1 MDCLVQETL
10 SLKKEIP
17 EIENSSKII
26 NVAEKI
32 LDFRNQQKGK
42 GFKKLTPKHL
52 LQRLPIALAQVKA
65 SNTSEKLLNETRQV
79 IYSLY

>member
-17 EIENSSKII
+17 EIENPSKII
-26 NVAEKI
+26 NVVEKI
-32 LDFRNQQKGK
+32 LDFSNQQKGK

-65 SNTSEKLLNETRQV
+65 SNTSEKLLNETGQV